1 MLPVLCVL
9 LCRRCLCVCD
19 DIFFTDCFWVC
30 CCVSGNICVVM
41 TVWTGVFLS
50 VVGPCG
56 CVWLKLI
63 FYIKFLN

>member
-1 MLPVLCVL
+1 M
-9 LCRRCLCVCD
+9 
-19 DIFFTDCFWVC
+19 C

-41 TVWTGVFLS
+41 IVWAGVFLS

-63 FYIKFLN
+63 FYIKFLNYYFDYRFLN